1 MHFLKH
7 CETAKEAVFLEQ
19 GFLLS
24 IAAYKPWELFRDNC
38 SVMPYSC
45 LLGNLLSCHHLGRL
59 DGISPPDTG
68 PLEFIVL
75 SLSLL
80 WWYHSSPPGFTRK
93 SAFKGTQ
100 VVCLQEETPANIL
113 YAGVSLFDQPHSP
126 EVLPGSSVPTKL

>member
-7 CETAKEAVFLEQ
+7 CKTAKEAVFLEQ

-24 IAAYKPWELFRDNC
+24 VAAYKSWELFVDNC

-45 LLGNLLSCHHLGRL
+45 LLGNLLSCHHPGRL

-68 PLEFIVL
+68 PPEFIVL

-100 VVCLQEETPANIL
+100 VVCLQQTYSMQAYL
-113 YAGVSLFDQPHSP
+113 YLTSP
-126 EVLPGSSVPTKL
+126 IALKCYQAPQYPPSFRVP